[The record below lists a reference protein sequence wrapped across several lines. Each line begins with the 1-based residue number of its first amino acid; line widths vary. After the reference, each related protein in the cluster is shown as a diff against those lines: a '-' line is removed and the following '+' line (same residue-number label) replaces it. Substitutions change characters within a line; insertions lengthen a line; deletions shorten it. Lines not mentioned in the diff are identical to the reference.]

1 MRILASHLRA
11 LWADEAGI
19 SSVEY
24 VLLLAMAAGGL
35 IAGAEV
41 LRSAVAEQL
50 SDTASCFDGSADAN
64 GGQGGGTGAGDG
76 SGGGSGQGAG
86 KGDGYAIC

>member
-24 VLLLAMAAGGL
+24 ALLLAIAAGGL
-35 IAGAEV
+35 MTGAEV
-41 LRSAVAEQL
+41 LSSAVEGQF
-50 SDTASCFDGSADAN
+50 SDIASCFDGSVDAN
-64 GGQGGGTGAGDG
+64 GGQGGGTGD
-76 SGGGSGQGAG
+76 GGGSGSGSG
-86 KGDGYAIC
+86 NGGGRGGGFAIC

>member
-24 VLLLAMAAGGL
+24 ALLLAFVASGIIMGAESLSAA
-35 IAGAEV
+35 IAGQFA
-41 LRSAVAEQL
+41 
-50 SDTASCFDGSADAN
+50 DTASCFDGSANAN
-64 GGQGGGTGAGDG
+64 GGEGGGVGDG
-76 SGGGSGQGAG
+76 GGDGGGSGSGAG
-86 KGDGYAIC
+86 NWDGFAIC

>member
-24 VLLLAMAAGGL
+24 ALLLETAAGDL
-35 IAGAEV
+35 MAGTDI
-41 LRSAVAEQL
+41 LSSAVADQF
-50 SDTASCFDGSADAN
+50 SDAASCFDGSAHAN
-64 GGQGGGTGAGDG
+64 GGQGGG
-76 SGGGSGQGAG
+76 SGNGGGRDGGSGRGAG
-86 KGDGYAIC
+86 QGEGFAIC

>member
-1 MRILASHLRA
+1 MRILASHLTTF
-11 LWADEAGI
+11 WADEAGI

-35 IAGAEV
+35 MAGAEV
-41 LRSAVAEQL
+41 LSSAVADQL

-64 GGQGGGTGAGDG
+64 GGRGGGTGAGG
-76 SGGGSGQGAG
+76 SSGGGSGRGAG